1 MIKLFFYI
9 FFNIPMENKQ
19 PILTISLTTCYK
31 TEIYKFRQMLKSL
44 FTNFSLDI
52 PTNSLINSNETRKHL
67 KNVVN
72 EFLNDDF
79 DKYNFIYELPKEI
92 IKQLKKNNFEDK
104 IELLI
109 IIDDIDHDKKSF
121 LTKTNVNNI
130 INEIHKIN
138 KIIHNYVEIKY
149 VLTSKN
155 IKISCARNIII
166 KESRGKYLKFSDD
179 DDLNLNIISLINIL
193 LQVESE
199 QKTSNKLVYISHY
212 THKDSYSYFEHTI
225 KPQISNIGVCN
236 GIYLT
241 SFLKDNNLYFVP
253 YLDIEDVIWRSNLNY
268 YLTINNVRCKQIN
281 RIGYVYMD
289 ASNRSMNE
297 LNTRFLDD
305 IDFNSYPLIKSTN
318 EDYYENVNKILTQQ
332 LKLNF
337 KMTDWRLFA
346 LSSSACFFKQ
356 YNLIY
361 EWMNN
366 NIQNLSDGYDK
377 EMFNLIKKLDQE
389 PEFEDS
395 NTKNIKLFS
404 ALTVK
409 DKKYAFEIFSKYIT
423 IPDLYSFAKSID
435 KNIILD
441 IMNDVWKN
449 EFNYIIYNKEIL
461 QNEYF
466 EKFIY
471 KFMHFINLQDETK
484 YRKYINI
491 KIRNKI
497 KELYLN
503 EIEYIPLNECL
514 NFIHD
519 RLIKMKNV
527 VSNIENLFSNQ
538 KVKFEDLYEIIQN
551 LVNGPEFDN
560 ERDKILELTNEFIK
574 QNRLE
579 TTELHKCTIGY
590 KGPMN
595 VLQFYLFSIPLLNPL
610 KADLKLNCY
619 ENSNIFQDCYEI
631 KYCEKYYEKL
641 KNKTNDEERNKLMR
655 YFNSEDK
662 INIIKNIHNYSRK
675 EIKQLLKYKIKSKYL
690 IKFNYEDIV
699 WLYNNEIDLK
709 KIDKI
714 DNHFELVNTLN
725 LIKQLKPIEEYIEIL
740 NNFQY
745 INKQILAR
753 ILTLKQLGFTIE
765 NIQKYISKTSIF
777 DNLSSFNNEEFRYDY
792 QQFINLNDKH
802 VFYFQIDKLKIK
814 NLFNVNHI
822 NIDFIKYII
831 NSKCTLK
838 QNYILNNNE
847 IFDIIL
853 YIIDLF
859 NICNINILEYDID
872 ITNLNKLKFD
882 LMIKSNNI

>member
-1 MIKLFFYI
+1 
-9 FFNIPMENKQ
+9 MEIKQ

-44 FTNFSLDI
+44 FTNFSLKV
-52 PTNSLINSNETRKHL
+52 PTNLLINSNETGKYL
-67 KNVVN
+67 KNIVN

-79 DKYNFIYELPKEI
+79 DKYNFIYKLPKEI
-92 IKQLKKNNFEDK
+92 IKQLTKNNFEDK

-109 IIDDIDHDKKSF
+109 IIDDIDSDKSSL
-121 LTKTNVNNI
+121 LTKTNINNI
-130 INEIHKIN
+130 INEINKIN
-138 KIIHNYVEIKY
+138 KIVRNYVEIKY
-149 VLTSKN
+149 ILTSKN
-155 IKISCARNIII
+155 IKISSARNIII

-193 LQVESE
+193 LEIESE
-199 QKTSNKLVYISHY
+199 QQNSNELVYISHY
-212 THKDSYSYFEHTI
+212 THKDSYLYFEHTI

-241 SFLKDNNLYFVP
+241 SFLRTNNLYFVP

-268 YLTINNVRCKQIN
+268 YLTINDVKCKQIN
-281 RIGYVYMD
+281 KIGYVYMD

-318 EDYYENVNKILTQQ
+318 EQYYTNVNKILTQQ
-332 LKLNF
+332 LELNF
-337 KMTDWRLFA
+337 KLTDWRLFA
-346 LSSSACFFKQ
+346 LTSSASFFKQ

-366 NIQNLSDGYDK
+366 NIQKLPDSYDK
-377 EMFNLIKKLDQE
+377 EMFNLVKKLDQE

-395 NTKNIKLFS
+395 NTKNIRLFS
-404 ALTVK
+404 ALSIK
-409 DKKYAFEIFSKYIT
+409 DKKYAFEIFSKYVT
-423 IPDLYSFAKSID
+423 ISDLYSFAESID

-441 IMNDVWKN
+441 IMNDIWRN

-466 EKFIY
+466 EKFVY

-497 KELYLN
+497 KKLYLN

-519 RLIKMKNV
+519 RLMKMKNA
-527 VSNIENLFSNQ
+527 VSNIENIFSNQ
-538 KVKFEDLYEIIQN
+538 KVKFEDLYETIQN
-551 LVNGPEFDN
+551 LISGSEFDN
-560 ERDKILELTNEFIK
+560 ERNKILELTNEFIK
-574 QNRLE
+574 QNKLE

-595 VLQFYLFSIPLLNPL
+595 VLQFYLFSTPLLNPL
-610 KADLKLNCY
+610 KPDLKLNY
-619 ENSNIFQDCYEI
+619 FENSNLFQDYYEI
-631 KYCEKYYEKL
+631 KYCEEYYQKL
-641 KNKTNDEERNKLMR
+641 KNKIDDEERNKLIR
-655 YFNSEDK
+655 YFNTEYN
-662 INIIKNIHNYSRK
+662 INIIKNIHNYAIK
-675 EIKQLLKYKIKSKYL
+675 EIKQLAKNKIKRKYL
-690 IKFNYEDIV
+690 IKLNYNDLI

-714 DNHFELVNTLN
+714 ENYFELIDTLN
-725 LIKQLKPIEEYIEIL
+725 LIKQLEPIEDYAEII

-753 ILTLKQLGFTIE
+753 ILTLKQLGFTIKK
-765 NIQKYISKTSIF
+765 IQEYITKTS
-777 DNLSSFNNEEFRYDY
+777 NFNNLPLFNEEKFKYDY
-792 QQFINLNDKH
+792 RQFVNLNDKH
-802 VFYFQIDKLKIK
+802 VFYFQIDKLTLK
-814 NLFNVNHI
+814 NLFNENHI
-822 NIDFIKYII
+822 NIDFIKCMI
-831 NSKCTLK
+831 NSKCNLK
-838 QNYILNNNE
+838 QNYILNNYE
-847 IFDIIL
+847 LFDVIL

-859 NICNINILEYDID
+859 NISNKKILEYNID
-872 ITNLNKLKFD
+872 ITNLNKLKFE
-882 LMIKSNNI
+882 LTIKSNDNK

>member
-1 MIKLFFYI
+1 
-9 FFNIPMENKQ
+9 MENKQ

-44 FTNFSLDI
+44 FTNFSLEI
-52 PTNSLINSNETRKHL
+52 PENSLINSNETKKYL

-72 EFLNDDF
+72 DFLNDDF
-79 DKYNFIYELPKEI
+79 NKYNFIYELPKEI

-109 IIDDIDHDKKSF
+109 IIDDIDSDKSSF
-121 LTKTNVNNI
+121 STKTNVNNI
-130 INEIHKIN
+130 INEIYNLN
-138 KIIHNYVEIKY
+138 KIIRNYVEIKY
-149 VLTSKN
+149 ILTSKN

-199 QKTSNKLVYISHY
+199 QKTLNETNKLVYISHY

-225 KPQISNIGVCN
+225 RPQISNIGVCN

-268 YLTINNVRCKQIN
+268 YLMTNNVKCKQIN
-281 RIGYVYMD
+281 KIGYVYMD

-297 LNTRFLDD
+297 LNTRFLDN

-332 LKLNF
+332 LDLNF
-337 KMTDWRLFA
+337 KITDWRLFA

-366 NIQNLSDGYDK
+366 NIHNLPNGYDK
-377 EMFNLIKKLDQE
+377 EMFNLIKQLDQE

-404 ALTVK
+404 ALSLK
-409 DKKYAFEIFSKYIT
+409 DKKYAFEIFSKYVT

-435 KNIILD
+435 ENIILD
-441 IMNDVWKN
+441 IMNDIWRN
-449 EFNYIIYNKEIL
+449 EFNYVIYNKEIL

-466 EKFIY
+466 EKFVY

-491 KIRNKI
+491 KIQNKI

-503 EIEYIPLNECL
+503 EISYIPLNECL
-514 NFIHD
+514 NYIHD
-519 RLIKMKNV
+519 RLIKMKNTI
-527 VSNIENLFSNQ
+527 SNIENLFSNQ
-538 KVKFEDLYEIIQN
+538 KVKFEELYEIIQN
-551 LVNGPEFDN
+551 LINEPEFDN
-560 ERDKILELTNEFIK
+560 ERDKILDLTREFIK
-574 QNRLE
+574 QNKLE
-579 TTELHKCTIGY
+579 TTELHKCIIGY

-610 KADLKLNCY
+610 KADLKSNNY
-619 ENSNIFQDCYEI
+619 ENPNIFQEHYEI
-631 KYCEKYYEKL
+631 KYCEEYYQKLNNKIDDEEQNKL
-641 KNKTNDEERNKLMR
+641 KH
-655 YFNSEDK
+655 YFNSVYK
-662 INIIKNIHNYSRK
+662 INAIKNIHNYTYK
-675 EIKQLLKYKIKSKYL
+675 EIKRLLKYKIKPKYL
-690 IKFNYEDIV
+690 IKFNYNDIV

-714 DNHFELVNTLN
+714 NNHFELIDTLN
-725 LIKQLKPIEEYIEIL
+725 LIKQLEPIEEYIEIL
-740 NNFQY
+740 NGFQY

-765 NIQKYISKTSIF
+765 NIQKYISKTSNF
-777 DNLSSFNNEEFRYDY
+777 NDLPSFNGEDFKYNY

-814 NLFNVNHI
+814 SLFDVNHI
-822 NIDFIKYII
+822 DIDFIKDMLH
-831 NSKCTLK
+831 SKCTLK
-838 QNYILNNNE
+838 QNYILNNYKLL
-847 IFDIIL
+847 DVLL

-859 NICNINILEYDID
+859 NLLNINILDYTIN
-872 ITNLNKLKFD
+872 ITNLNKLKFK
-882 LMIKSNNI
+882 LIINLN